1 MLVHRC
7 VPTNVRPVALQ
18 PNPAISKLYTKDFH
32 LAYVVTLSEHE
43 LSTDIHVSNPASS
56 ETLDFQALLHTYI
69 RAPANEVSITPLL
82 GKRYV
87 DKTEKSPEARST
99 LKKEERTAVDVRTLT
114 DSVYED
120 TPTQIN
126 VVWPEG
132 GLALKLSGFTTLT
145 IWNPQEEVGSKIG
158 DMEEKGWQVVSAT
171 VALMF
176 PNETHVPGSDSS
188 VLNLGM
194 CVGSRNWDRER
205 HGLDNKCLWSIS
217 IE

>member
-99 LKKEERTAVDVRTLT
+99 LKEEGRTAVDVRTIT
-114 DSVYED
+114 DAVYED
-120 TPTQIN
+120 TPPEIN
-126 VVWPEG
+126 VSWPGG
-132 GLALKLSGFTTLT
+132 GLALKLFNFTTLT

-158 DMEEKGWQVVSAT
+158 DMEEKGWCVSR
-171 VALMF
+171 LMCNI
-176 PNETHVPGSDSS
+176 PITHILGSDSS
-188 VLNLGM
+188 ALNLDM
-194 CVGSRNWDRER
+194 CVGSKRWALGR
-205 HGLDNKCLWSIS
+205 HGLDNKFLW
-217 IE
+217 